1 LLFIPYLS
9 VVGDALLHPIK
20 LLIADLALR
29 VALLQDFQ
37 SALRFLAAW
46 AITAAPARAAAS
58 ASAKHQVEREQHH
71 PGYKDGKN
79 THAVLPEVLRS
90 HGLASAYFVSLR
102 FDVFWK
108 RQSASSSSSRF
119 LFGTRTPGSLI
130 HAAHAHSLLIVPRH
144 HLLHLLMH
152 RLALFD

>member
-71 PGYKDGKN
+71 PGYKDGKKY
-79 THAVLPEVLRS
+79 TCRPS
-90 HGLASAYFVSLR
+90 GSLAISWACFSLLR
-102 FDVFWK
+102 FFE
-108 RQSASSSSSRF
+108 
-119 LFGTRTPGSLI
+119 I
-130 HAAHAHSLLIVPRH
+130 
-144 HLLHLLMH
+144 
-152 RLALFD
+152 